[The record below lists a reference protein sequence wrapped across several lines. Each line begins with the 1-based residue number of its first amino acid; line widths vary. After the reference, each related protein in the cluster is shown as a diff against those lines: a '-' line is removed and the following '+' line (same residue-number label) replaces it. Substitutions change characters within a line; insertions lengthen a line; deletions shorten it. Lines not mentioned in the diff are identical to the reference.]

1 MVRLERSFI
10 PWLSHFHIWKNNIL
24 SYVKYF
30 KKANKWYSAKHDP
43 NYLYTV
49 LHCWFTMPFAS
60 PSHSFAVW
68 LFQCLELLA
77 IEVGGKCRIG
87 ATPSFLY
94 RLCFPPPHLHLYY
107 PLSLLPIRES
117 ESCLLYSLFS
127 PSSPDFFAWIHT
139 NAFPNLPCHCVT
151 KFWPNEFQAVHFLGL
166 MDRQSPKKKRAHPY
180 SLFSYL
186 GYESDGWSFS
196 SHLENES
203 HILSTWV

>member
-10 PWLSHFHIWKNNIL
+10 PWFSHFHIWKNNIL

-30 KKANKWYSAKHDP
+30 KKAKKWYSAKHDP

-60 PSHSFAVW
+60 PSRSFAVW
-68 LFQCLELLA
+68 LFHCLELLA

-94 RLCFPPPHLHLYY
+94 RLCFPPPHLRLYY

-127 PSSPDFFAWIHT
+127 LTSPDFFCLDTHKCISQPA
-139 NAFPNLPCHCVT
+139 L
-151 KFWPNEFQAVHFLGL
+151 
-166 MDRQSPKKKRAHPY
+166 
-180 SLFSYL
+180 SLCDKILAQWVPDGPFSWT
-186 GYESDGWSFS
+186 DG
-196 SHLENES
+196 
-203 HILSTWV
+203 